1 MWLRGKTAVF
11 AALGVLALVPAAG
24 FGQVGPAAPPA
35 GETAPDAGNA
45 RPEVPDAN
53 PLPPVIPVPPN
64 AAPGMGMGGRDC
76 ESERSPGIGV

>member
-24 FGQVGPAAPPA
+24 FGQAGPAAPPA
-35 GETAPDAGNA
+35 GETAPDAGIA
-45 RPEVPDAN
+45 RPEVPEAS

-76 ESERSPGIGV
+76 ESERAPGIGV

>member
-24 FGQVGPAAPPA
+24 PTWPKPAAPPA

-45 RPEVPDAN
+45 RPEVPEPN
-53 PLPPVIPVPPN
+53 PLPPVISAPPN